1 MLQILTDTL
10 RLTLPALIPSWRF
23 FKAVQPSPR
32 IEWRSPDLDEHWQ
45 AFRPRPTHLSPITI
59 LQRMIWNPR
68 WNETLFMVS
77 CSERLTAEV
86 TDHSIGEIL
95 KPLRQDMPH
104 KATTLQFRLKF
115 IDRIDG
121 TLQEQIT
128 FTSGIYPAQHK
139 GRDNDI

>member
-45 AFRPRPTHLSPITI
+45 AFRPRPTHLSPIVM
-59 LQRMIWNPR
+59 LRRMIWNPR

-86 TDHSIGEIL
+86 TDHSTAEIL
-95 KPLRQDMPH
+95 KRLRKDVPH

-139 GRDNDI
+139 GQDDDI